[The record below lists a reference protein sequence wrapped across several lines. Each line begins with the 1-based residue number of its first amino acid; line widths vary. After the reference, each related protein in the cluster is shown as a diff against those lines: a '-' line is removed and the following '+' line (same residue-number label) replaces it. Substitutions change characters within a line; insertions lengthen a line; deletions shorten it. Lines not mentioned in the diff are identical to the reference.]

1 MTVIR
6 KPVHFDTLAKNIY
19 GLNISLIISAV
30 KSGKGTVLQEST
42 EQHVLVAFTA
52 AKLLRLQPATLQSQR
67 ETAVSGTQSIL
78 ISPTQGHSHKQN
90 TQSKQI
96 KKQQLRSQTDLK

>member
-52 AKLLRLQPATLQSQR
+52 AKLLRLQPAACNSTVTERNCSVQY
-67 ETAVSGTQSIL
+67 
-78 ISPTQGHSHKQN
+78 
-90 TQSKQI
+90 I
-96 KKQQLRSQTDLK
+96 KHTDIPHTRSFT